1 MQSKKVIIMNYK
13 KILKQIAQENNVS
26 TEYVENEM
34 KKAIS
39 GAGYDIPVK
48 LFVELCAI
56 SVKKTINSK

>member
-1 MQSKKVIIMNYK
+1 MNYK

-39 GAGYDIPVK
+39 GAGYDMPVK
-48 LFVELCAI
+48 LFEELCAI

>member
-1 MQSKKVIIMNYK
+1 MNYK
-13 KILKQIAQENNVS
+13 KILKQIAQDNNVS

-48 LFVELCAI
+48 LFVELCAN
-56 SVKKTINSK
+56 SVKKTINSKKYNI

>member
-1 MQSKKVIIMNYK
+1 MNYK

-34 KKAIS
+34 KKAIAV
-39 GAGYDIPVK
+39 AGYDIPVK

>member
-1 MQSKKVIIMNYK
+1 MNYK

-26 TEYVENEM
+26 TENEM

>member
-1 MQSKKVIIMNYK
+1 MQSKEVIIMNYK

-39 GAGYDIPVK
+39 GGRI
-48 LFVELCAI
+48 
-56 SVKKTINSK
+56 